1 MAEYIDM
8 GEPVVRLKQL
18 GQEHGFCTDYFENYI
33 SELVDAINSLTL
45 RVDAL
50 ENP

>member
-8 GEPVVRLKQL
+8 SEPVVRLKKL
-18 GQEHGFCTDYFENYI
+18 GDEYGFCTDYFESYV
-33 SELVDAINSLTL
+33 SELVDAINDLTL